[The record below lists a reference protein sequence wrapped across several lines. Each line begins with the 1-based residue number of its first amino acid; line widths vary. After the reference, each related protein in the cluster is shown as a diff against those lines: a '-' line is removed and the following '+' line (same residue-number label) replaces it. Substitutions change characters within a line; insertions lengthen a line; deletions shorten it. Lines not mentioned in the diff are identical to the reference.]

1 MPDVQI
7 ITTLIGTLGFPIVA
21 CAALFWKM
29 EKEQELHK
37 AEVDR
42 LTEAINDMKSV
53 LTELSTYIKT
63 ISER

>member
-1 MPDVQI
+1 MDVQM
-7 ITTLIGTLGFPIVA
+7 ITTLIGSLGFPIVA